1 MFQYKKT
8 IRKLNNYDGVTKE
21 NTKDYR
27 PYLPQILDGNYKI
40 LIIGASGSEK
50 TNALYNK
57 IMIIIVLLMKFVDM
71 LRIQMKQNIKISLKS
86 VKKIM
91 RKTWKIQRLSSNIKI
106 MCKMSIETLKST
118 NQIGNVMY
126 YQFLMI

>member
-27 PYLPQILDGNYKI
+27 LYFLDGNYKI

-91 RKTWKIQRLSSNIKI
+91 QKT
-106 MCKMSIETLKST
+106 
-118 NQIGNVMY
+118 
-126 YQFLMI
+126 